1 MDKRLDKLE
10 CDVQVLFNMCKA
22 ERRHRDR
29 QDSKIEALEKNLVDA
44 AALEAATQ
52 AALADGPAGGLGG
65 FNVEDIEDGGN
76 SKEYMRGYRAAA
88 ECYNK
93 QHDEI
98 AKLKKRL
105 IQKDLQIICLTE
117 VNEKMDFKKA
127 AWIATKENIEL
138 KAVINNRDDTIK
150 ELDRNNI
157 KLVSERDALLQSVE
171 TLKFECGGDK

>member
-10 CDVQVLFNMCKA
+10 ETIISLWYA
-22 ERRHRDR
+22 LAAARTIRREMISRI
-29 QDSKIEALEKNLVDA
+29 QCLEKNLVDA

-52 AALADGPAGGLGG
+52 AAMADGPASELGG

-93 QHDEI
+93 QRHEL
-98 AKLKKRL
+98 A
-105 IQKDLQIICLTE
+105 
-117 VNEKMDFKKA
+117 
-127 AWIATKENIEL
+127 EL

-157 KLVSERDALLQSVE
+157 KLVSKRDALLQSIE